1 MDLKGYSNV
10 IFDLKFSD
18 LCAVNCFILNYAV
31 NCFIIY
37 LDFIHIWFIHVVFV
51 LFVNVS
57 DFLNSML
64 HQYCRAI
71 APYS

>member
-1 MDLKGYSNV
+1 MDLKGFSNV

-37 LDFIHIWFIHVVFV
+37 LDSFIFG
-51 LFVNVS
+51 LFMFYLS
-57 DFLNSML
+57 FLLMSL
-64 HQYCRAI
+64 I
-71 APYS
+71 F